1 MEIKPNTNKKSYK
14 KPVLSTKGAVRNL
27 TLAGGSFSADVPGGA
42 TDGPFGG

>member
-1 MEIKPNTNKKSYK
+1 MEIKM
-14 KPVLSTKGAVRNL
+14 STKKRTYTKPALEIKGKVKNL